1 MEDASVALLLP
12 IVKFALILRTI
23 CVEQNAKTV
32 GFSVEVPF
40 TLVTLASLKHIE
52 SILKVVLLRSRLV
65 ELLNVEFAELLGT
78 LPSSLSVVVGPDQ
91 LKETLDVVLFEVG
104 GSFDSLPLSEEG
116 LHLDDLVDALL
127 IVL

>member
-1 MEDASVALLLP
+1 M
-12 IVKFALILRTI
+12 
-23 CVEQNAKTV
+23 

-40 TLVTLASLKHIE
+40 TLVTLASLKHVE
-52 SILKVVLLRSRLV
+52 PILKVVLLRSRLV
-65 ELLNVEFAELLGT
+65 ELLDVEFAELLGT

-91 LKETLDVVLFEVG
+91 LEETLDVVLFEVG